1 MHRRH
6 KLISHGT
13 ALKIGPRGT
22 VKDPRVNIACK
33 CEKFTEA
40 DIIEACHRSLPV
52 DNTQAIRRRTRAGMG
67 HCQADPENY
76 VCEQR
81 VAAIIARETG
91 SVPSDVSGLPR
102 ASFSFLFLSFGA
114 EAFNRVPSLFCWK
127 EGPSSLVSSR

>member
-40 DIIEACHRSLPV
+40 EIIEACHRSLPV

-67 HCQADPENY
+67 HCQADPENHG
-76 VCEQR
+76 CEQR

-91 SVPSDVSGLPR
+91 SVPSDVSGPS
-102 ASFSFLFLSFGA
+102 SFVFFFI
-114 EAFNRVPSLFCWK
+114 SLFRETVK
-127 EGPSSLVSSR
+127 LKLFGERQ